1 METEFRPT
9 KMVEIETKWS
19 KQSGARRAARY
30 LVFPPLKEM
39 AAAAKLPGKALAL
52 LLLIHHRQRMLKK
65 RQITLPSSLL
75 AQFGIDRSAK
85 SRGLHHLKEA
95 GLIRVSITPGHSVLI
110 ELA

>member
-9 KMVEIETKWS
+9 RVVEIETKWS
-19 KQSGARRAARY
+19 KQSEERGAARY
-30 LVFPPLKEM
+30 LVLPLLKEM
-39 AAAAKLPGKALAL
+39 AAAARLSGKALAL
-52 LLLIHHRQRMLKK
+52 LLLIHHRQRVLKK
-65 RQITLPSSLL
+65 RQVTLPSSLL

-95 GLIRVSITPGHSVLI
+95 GLIRVSTTPGHSVLI